1 MLGMFALSGLAGE
14 PQRIQTVTLQI
25 EGMTCGSCVRDVRT
39 SLAKMSGVS
48 SVEIT
53 VGKKWGVFSDYAD
66 ARASITFDMEKA
78 EVQAL
83 IKAVEAASNPLS
95 AYKARVLESK

>member
-1 MLGMFALSGLAGE
+1 MLGMIALSGLAGE

-25 EGMTCGSCVRDVRT
+25 EGMTCGSCVKDVRT
-39 SLAKMSGVS
+39 SLAKVPGVS
-48 SVEIT
+48 SVEMT

-66 ARASITFDMEKA
+66 AHASITFDMGKA

-95 AYKARVLESK
+95 AYKARLLEKR